1 MRFGLTDDELAER
14 IPSGHAKLWQNRVG
28 WATSYLF
35 NVGALARPRRSV
47 YQITDRGQ
55 TLLQENPERVDIG
68 VLTQYPELREFRS
81 ARDPSGTPEISAPPI
96 VGTSETT
103 PEEAIDASYRQLR
116 AALARELL
124 DQIAAQDSDFFEQL
138 VLDLLQA
145 MGYGGDW
152 SGASLRRGGPND
164 EGIDGVI
171 YEDRLGL
178 DVVYV
183 QAKQWSGTV
192 GRPVIQAFVGALQGA
207 RASKGVIMTT
217 STFAASTADYVERV
231 SPRIVMIDGR
241 RLAELMIDHD
251 VGVTTATTYRLKRID
266 QDYFVEP
273 D

>member
-1 MRFGLTDDELAER
+1 MTDRGRTLLQQNAER
-14 IPSGHAKLWQNRVG
+14 IDLGETRA
-28 WATSYLF
+28 
-35 NVGALARPRRSV
+35 
-47 YQITDRGQ
+47 
-55 TLLQENPERVDIG
+55 
-68 VLTQYPELREFRS
+68 QYPELREFRS
-81 ARDPSGTPEISAPPI
+81 ARDPSGTPEIEAP
-96 VGTSETT
+96 VTLFTTETT
-103 PEEAIDASYRQLR
+103 PEEAIDSSYRQLR

-124 DQIAAQDSDFFEQL
+124 DQITAQSSDFFEQL

-152 SGASLRRGGPND
+152 SGSSLRRGGSND

-183 QAKQWSGTV
+183 QAKRWSGTV
-192 GRPVIQAFVGALQGA
+192 GRPVIQAFVGALHGA

-217 STFAASTADYVERV
+217 STFAAGATEYVERV

-241 RLAELMIDHD
+241 QLAELMIDHD
-251 VGVTTATTYRLKRID
+251 VGVATAITYRLKRID
-266 QDYFVEP
+266 QDYFVES